1 MTEILAETET
11 ETETEGDR
19 EKDTERGTERWA
31 ERERQRQGQGQR
43 CASLART
50 VPSHPCASLARNVL
64 KPISFLAGALE
75 PLAIFRHRPPT
86 QLVVDSEGTRY
97 DSSKLIVDSGG
108 ERRVRLLK
116 VNRR

>member
-11 ETETEGDR
+11 DTETEGDR

-50 VPSHPCASLARNVL
+50 VPSHPRASLTRTVL
-64 KPISFLAGALE
+64 KPSSFLAGA
-75 PLAIFRHRPPT
+75 F
-86 QLVVDSEGTRY
+86 
-97 DSSKLIVDSGG
+97 
-108 ERRVRLLK
+108 
-116 VNRR
+116 